1 MVKLG
6 LCPGEHSTEKEAR
19 LFATLTVDVAQ
30 PSASSAR
37 QQCSHTNADCTLE
50 LWTKINL
57 SPLKCLFGG
66 GIFYCNN
73 RNGNEFSGVCRNL
86 IETWLEES

>member
-1 MVKLG
+1 MKLMEMRRAMVKLG

-19 LFATLTVDVAQ
+19 LFATLTVDAAQ
-30 PSASSAR
+30 PTASSSG

-57 SPLKCLFGG
+57 SPLKCLLGG
-66 GIFYCNN
+66 YFIPATGM
-73 RNGNEFSGVCRNL
+73 
-86 IETWLEES
+86 ETNSVVFAET

>member
-6 LCPGEHSTEKEAR
+6 LCPGEHSTEKEAW

-30 PSASSAR
+30 PTASSAR
-37 QQCSHTNADCTLE
+37 QQRSHTNADCTLE

-57 SPLKCLFGG
+57 SPLKCLLAGGG
-66 GIFYCNN
+66 GILLQQQEWKRIQWCLQKPD
-73 RNGNEFSGVCRNL
+73 RDVA
-86 IETWLEES
+86 